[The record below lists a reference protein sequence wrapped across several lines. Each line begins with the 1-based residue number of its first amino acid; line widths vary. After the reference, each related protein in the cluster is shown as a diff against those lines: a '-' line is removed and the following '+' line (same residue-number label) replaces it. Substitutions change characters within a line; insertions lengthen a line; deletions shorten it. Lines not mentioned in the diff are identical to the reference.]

1 MKKIYLLLF
10 AVLAVL
16 QLSAQD
22 RVTQIREK
30 LMNRDQ
36 SSVIVVA
43 HRCYNEN
50 TISDTGHHADADG
63 LKGLTGGCVFI
74 FR

>member
-30 LMNRDQ
+30 TDESRPEFSNCGSPSRRLAQFSGKLFRGNRQ
-36 SSVIVVA
+36 C
-43 HRCYNEN
+43 R
-50 TISDTGHHADADG
+50 
-63 LKGLTGGCVFI
+63 
-74 FR
+74 

>member
-22 RVTQIREK
+22 RVTQIRE
-30 LMNRDQ
+30 N
-36 SSVIVVA
+36 
-43 HRCYNEN
+43 
-50 TISDTGHHADADG
+50 
-63 LKGLTGGCVFI
+63 
-74 FR
+74 

>member
-1 MKKIYLLLF
+1 MIEFIIHEMMKKIYLLLF

-43 HRCYNEN
+43 HRGDWRN
-50 TISDTGHHADADG
+50 
-63 LKGLTGGCVFI
+63 
-74 FR
+74 FRKLFRGNRQCR